1 LQPEENDNGTYAHPG
16 ADPDPLAYSYPD
28 AHQHAGQ
35 RARAAPVID
44 ALLILA
50 VLCGCAGAWFGNRT
64 SMALLASAGLSSA
77 LIWLG
82 VPFVMP
88 MWVLMDL
95 AVVAVIASRPLK
107 YSDCP
112 VMALFVAA
120 WALYPSVAAG
130 EVKAAWLVDLIV
142 AAQLLLSAPWRWV
155 LHRLRV
161 RPANLE
167 AEGKFL
173 KVSHAP

>member
-1 LQPEENDNGTYAHPG
+1 
-16 ADPDPLAYSYPD
+16 
-28 AHQHAGQ
+28 
-35 RARAAPVID
+35 VID

-82 VPFVMP
+82 VRFVEP
-88 MWVLMDL
+88 MWMLIDC
-95 AVVAVIASRPLK
+95 AVAGVILCKPIK

-112 VMALFVAA
+112 VVALFIAA

-130 EVKAAWLVDLIV
+130 DEQASLLVDLIV
-142 AAQLLLSAPWRWV
+142 AAQLILSAPWRWALRKLNLTRV
-155 LHRLRV
+155 GPVPGGDFLRV
-161 RPANLE
+161 RH
-167 AEGKFL
+167 GGT
-173 KVSHAP
+173 